1 MYHINN
7 FKYILIFFTFNNI
20 SVYSQLIELKN
31 IENKELIRNTNF
43 TLDTIQLPIW
53 EDFSSY
59 ESKVGNNIWNASN
72 NVSVNNYSN
81 NFSPS
86 INVLILDGTD
96 ENGNSYNHINNFGKA
111 DSLCS
116 DIINLDSYQINDKL
130 YLSFYWNYNVNGE
143 FPDYEDSIKLEF
155 YNKNHK
161 WKTVWYKNGGSNNF
175 PGNNF
180 KYEIIQIKEEY
191 LHDKFMFKFYNLG
204 NTEGPF
210 DSWALDYIYLNKNRN
225 INDSTIL
232 DRAITYKPKNIFKK
246 YNSIPIKHLSSS
258 HQSLDSIKVE
268 ILNFDSQIQPINYS
282 LIAKEITHN
291 IYDTIENKNP
301 LNPILNG
308 FERRLI
314 NNKYLNIDKFNINE
328 DSISIELKFFIESGD
343 SIYTNQNLRLND
355 TSINYFNMSNY
366 YSYDDNGAEYAAGLN
381 QKNSELVLKYNLLKK
396 DTLTHIQILFPQSTN
411 KTYTSGIK
419 LIVYKKLNNEKIN
432 LISDNMSLI
441 NYGKDFN
448 IYKLETPII
457 VSDTIFIGYKQ
468 FENNLLSVGLDKNNN
483 TSDEIYYYINNQWE
497 QNNLIKGSLMIR
509 PVFGDVE
516 NYLTNLNEDDNETI
530 SIYPNP
536 SSGIFYINKTVKHIQ
551 IIDINGKII
560 NNLKNS
566 KEFNIT
572 NQKNGLYLV
581 HIINKEKVIIK
592 KIIKN

>member
-1 MYHINN
+1 MHHLNN
-7 FKYILIFFTFNNI
+7 FKYILIFLIFNNI

-59 ESKVGNNIWNASN
+59 ESKVGNTIWNASS

-86 INVLILDGTD
+86 INVVILDGTD
-96 ENGNSYNHINNFGKA
+96 ENGNSYNYINNFGKA

-130 YLSFYWNYNVNGE
+130 YLSFYWNYNINGE

-155 YNKNHK
+155 YNKNNQ

-232 DRAITYKPKNIFKK
+232 DRAITYNPKNIFKK

-282 LIAKEITHN
+282 LIAKEITNN

-314 NNKYLNIDKFNINE
+314 NNKHLNIDKFNINE

-355 TSINYFNMSNY
+355 TTISYFNMSNY

-411 KTYTSGIK
+411 KTYTSGIE
-419 LIVYKKLNNEKIN
+419 LLVYKQLNNEKIN
-432 LISDNMSLI
+432 LISNNMSLI

-457 VSDTIFIGYKQ
+457 VSDTIYIGYKQ

-483 TSDEIYYYINNQWE
+483 TADEIYYYINNQWE

-516 NYLTNLNEDDNETI
+516 NYLTNLNEDDNENI

-536 SSGIFYINKTVKHIQ
+536 SSGIFYINKTVNHIQ

-581 HIINKEKVIIK
+581 HIVNKEKVIIK

>member
-1 MYHINN
+1 MHHLNN
-7 FKYILIFFTFNNI
+7 FKYILIFLIFNNI

-59 ESKVGNNIWNASN
+59 ESKVGNTIWNASS

-86 INVLILDGTD
+86 INVVILDGTD
-96 ENGNSYNHINNFGKA
+96 ENGNSYNYINNFGKA

-130 YLSFYWNYNVNGE
+130 YLSFYWNYNINGE

-155 YNKNHK
+155 YNKNNQ

-246 YNSIPIKHLSSS
+246 YNSVPIKHLSSS

-282 LIAKEITHN
+282 LIAKEITNN

-314 NNKYLNIDKFNINE
+314 NNKHLSIDKFNINE

-355 TSINYFNMSNY
+355 TTISYFNMSNY

-411 KTYTSGIK
+411 KTYTSGIE
-419 LIVYKKLNNEKIN
+419 LLVYKQLNNEKIN
-432 LISDNMSLI
+432 LISNNMSLI

-457 VSDTIFIGYKQ
+457 VSDTIYIGYKQ

-483 TSDEIYYYINNQWE
+483 TADEIYYYINNQWE
-497 QNNLIKGSLMIR
+497 QNNLIQGSLMIR
-509 PVFGDVE
+509 P
-516 NYLTNLNEDDNETI
+516 
-530 SIYPNP
+530 
-536 SSGIFYINKTVKHIQ
+536 Q
-551 IIDINGKII
+551 
-560 NNLKNS
+560 
-566 KEFNIT
+566 
-572 NQKNGLYLV
+572 
-581 HIINKEKVIIK
+581 
-592 KIIKN
+592 

>member
-1 MYHINN
+1 MHHINN
-7 FKYILIFFTFNNI
+7 FKYILIFLIFNNI
-20 SVYSQLIELKN
+20 SVYSQLIELIN
-31 IENKELIRNTNF
+31 IENKKFIRNTNF

-96 ENGNSYNHINNFGKA
+96 ENGDSYNYINNFGKA

-130 YLSFYWNYNVNGE
+130 YLSFYWNYNINGE

-155 YNKNHK
+155 YNKNNK

-232 DRAITYKPKNIFKK
+232 DRAITYIPKNIFKK
-246 YNSIPIKHLSSS
+246 YNSIPIKHFSSS
-258 HQSLDSIKVE
+258 YQTLDSIKVG
-268 ILNFDSQIQPINYS
+268 IVNFDSQIQPINYS
-282 LIAKEITHN
+282 LIAKEITNN

-308 FERRLI
+308 FERRLV
-314 NNKYLNIDKFNINE
+314 NNKYLNIDKFNINK

-355 TSINYFNMSNY
+355 TSISYFNMSNY

-381 QKNSELVLKYNLLKK
+381 QKNAELVLKYNLLKK

-419 LIVYKKLNNEKIN
+419 LIVYKKLDNEKIN

-483 TSDEIYYYINNQWE
+483 TSDEIYYYINNQWK
-497 QNNLIKGSLMIR
+497 QNNLIQGSLMIR

-516 NYLTNLNEDDNETI
+516 NYLTNLNEDNNENI

-536 SSGIFYINKTVKHIQ
+536 SNGIFYINKTVNYIQ

-560 NNLKNS
+560 NKLKNS

-581 HIINKEKVIIK
+581 HILNKEKVIIK

>member
-1 MYHINN
+1 MHHLNN
-7 FKYILIFFTFNNI
+7 FKYILIFLIFNNI

-59 ESKVGNNIWNASN
+59 ESKVGNTIWNASS

-86 INVLILDGTD
+86 INVVILDGTD
-96 ENGNSYNHINNFGKA
+96 KNGNSYNYINNFGKA

-130 YLSFYWNYNVNGE
+130 YLSFYWNYNINGE

-155 YNKNHK
+155 YNKNNQ

-232 DRAITYKPKNIFKK
+232 DRAITYNPKNIFKK

-282 LIAKEITHN
+282 LIAKEITNN

-314 NNKYLNIDKFNINE
+314 NNKHLSIDKFNINE

-355 TSINYFNMSNY
+355 TTISYFNMSNY

-411 KTYTSGIK
+411 KTYTSGIE
-419 LIVYKKLNNEKIN
+419 LLVYKQLNNEKIN
-432 LISDNMSLI
+432 LISNNMSLI

-457 VSDTIFIGYKQ
+457 VSDTIYIGYKQ

-483 TSDEIYYYINNQWE
+483 TADEIYYYINNQWE
-497 QNNLIKGSLMIR
+497 QNNLIQGSLMIR

-516 NYLTNLNEDDNETI
+516 NYLTNLNEDDNENI

-536 SSGIFYINKTVKHIQ
+536 SSGIFYINKTVNHIQ

-581 HIINKEKVIIK
+581 HIVNKEKVIIK